1 MIGQTISHYTILE
14 KPRQING
21 GQVGEVRNFSVS
33 DFLQADENFRIP
45 AVHINIK
52 LAGRPLLFSG
62 TISHTHPHP
71 IIPLPN
77 WERDVTK

>member
-21 GQVGEVRNFSVS
+21 GQVGEVRNSPMSVFQRVV
-33 DFLQADENFRIP
+33 DNFRIP
-45 AVHINIK
+45 AGHINIK